1 MTTFL
6 RMFLNLQGDT
16 LCLFSTYTQIP
27 ITKLPLK
34 FLMNGGIIIIIII
47 NFMCLNV
54 FLHVCLCPTYVLV
67 LQCPEEGVKSP
78 GTVIADCC

>member
-34 FLMNGGIIIIIII
+34 FLMIGGMIIIIN

-78 GTVIADCC
+78 KL

>member
-1 MTTFL
+1 MITFL

-16 LCLFSTYTQIP
+16 LCLFSTYTQITK
-27 ITKLPLK
+27 TKLPLK
-34 FLMNGGIIIIIII
+34 FLMNGEIIIIIII

-67 LQCPEEGVKSP
+67 LQSPEEGVKSP